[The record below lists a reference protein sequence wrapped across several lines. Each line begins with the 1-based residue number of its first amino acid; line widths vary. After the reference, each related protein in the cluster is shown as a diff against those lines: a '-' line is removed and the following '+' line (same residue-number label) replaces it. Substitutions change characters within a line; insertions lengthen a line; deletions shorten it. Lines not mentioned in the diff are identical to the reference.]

1 MKSIFSN
8 IDNNL
13 KAVGSSLDDI
23 VITRLF
29 VVDVRN
35 NWEEVGK
42 CHGEIFKNIHPA
54 STTVGAELLFDWM
67 KIEIEV

>member
-13 KAVGSSLDDI
+13 KAVGSSLDDV

-29 VVDVRN
+29 VVDVAN

-42 CHGEIFKNIHPA
+42 CHGEIFKNIQPA
-54 STTVGAELLFDWM
+54 NTTVGSELLFDWM